1 MFSLKIPMFSMNVPY
16 FVKTFVDKI
25 GQSLTFAKVQI
36 FKNQLAD
43 LKEREANNKY
53 DMKIPKSFCF

>member
-1 MFSLKIPMFSMNVPY
+1 MFSMNVPY